1 MFAARERAQLASSIS
16 LTALRALQGSSMFN
30 SNRAFR
36 ATASPPI
43 VLPVAVALALALGSG
58 VVRAQDDTNPSG
70 FYLGAAIGQFDV
82 TIDNLEGVEDVLED
96 LDSDDSA
103 WKLAFGWR
111 FNPYIALEADYVDL
125 GAPNGDFEAT
135 GSAGDYEVELSGFA
149 GYVIGSLPLGIFE
162 LSAKAGYYFHDVDIG
177 VDFDNVGSGNG
188 DVIESEN
195 SGEAFVYGVGAG
207 ATFFEQRLNAKIE
220 YELMEI
226 DEVDD
231 AYVLWLTGAW
241 RF

>member
-1 MFAARERAQLASSIS
+1 MFPSSTVFRPLA
-16 LTALRALQGSSMFN
+16 
-30 SNRAFR
+30 
-36 ATASPPI
+36 ATAT
-43 VLPVAVALALALGSG
+43 LLALAGAG
-58 VVRAQDDTNPSG
+58 AAQAQDEENPSG
-70 FYLGAAIGQFDV
+70 PYISAGIGQFDV
-82 TIDNLEGVEDVLED
+82 KLDSLEGVDDVLED

-103 WKLAFGWR
+103 WKVGFGWR

-125 GAPNGDFEAT
+125 GNPRGNFDAT
-135 GSAGDYEVELSGFA
+135 GSSGDYEVELSGFS
-149 GYVIGSLPLGIFE
+149 GYLIGSLPLGIFE
-162 LSAKAGYYFHDVDIG
+162 LSAKVGYYFHDVDLH
-177 VDFDNVGSGNG
+177 VDFDNIGPNNG
-188 DVIESEN
+188 DVFDSED

-207 ATFFEQRLNAKIE
+207 ATFFQRLNAKIE

>member
-1 MFAARERAQLASSIS
+1 MF
-16 LTALRALQGSSMFN
+16 T

-36 ATASPPI
+36 AAAPPPI
-43 VLPVAVALALALGSG
+43 VLPVALALALGCG
-58 VVRAQDDTNPSG
+58 AARAQDDTNPSG
-70 FYLGAAIGQFDV
+70 FYLGAGFGQFDV
-82 TIDNLEGVEDVLED
+82 KIDDLEGVEDTLEE
-96 LDSDDSA
+96 LDTDDSA

-125 GAPNGDFEAT
+125 GAPNGDFEAS
-135 GSAGDYEVELSGFA
+135 GSVGDYELELSGFA

-162 LSAKAGYYFHDVDIG
+162 LSAKVGYYFHDVDIA

-188 DVIESEN
+188 DVVESGS
-195 SGEAFVYGVGAG
+195 SGEALVYGVGAG
-207 ATFFEQRLNAKIE
+207 ATFFQHLNAKIE
-220 YELMEI
+220 YELMDI

>member
-1 MFAARERAQLASSIS
+1 MFAARERAQLASSMS

-36 ATASPPI
+36 AAASPPI
-43 VLPVAVALALALGSG
+43 VLPVALALALGSG

-111 FNPYIALEADYVDL
+111 FNPYIA
-125 GAPNGDFEAT
+125 DFEAT